1 MASLKL
7 KEAQT
12 APVFDEHAG
21 RRNCSRTSNTYSN
34 AGQEGRTYVPE
45 GRLRAFQLPSRM
57 GNRLHYPDG
66 TVTETDHGKQPA
78 NP

>member
-1 MASLKL
+1 MAELIL

-45 GRLRAFQLPSRM
+45 ARLRAFQLPSRM

-66 TVTETDHGKQPA
+66 TVMETDHGQSNHHP
-78 NP
+78 